1 MPFAYILT
9 YLLITYI
16 IKMPKSSPLLL
27 KLTTT
32 QKLLYLLK
40 SSTPLNRL
48 LATAFLIYCL
58 QSSLHINCHA
68 ILLKCPLYQM
78 HLQKI
83 VGFRPP
89 LEYLTAQ
96 NLIYSPAYNFKD
108 RNRHKRQ
115 SNNIA
120 AGVTDVYN
128 PAQKVASAT
137 ASSICWRI
145 CNDDNDCIAYVHL
158 LDTNECYGY
167 SYFERT
173 PHYLAIASE
182 LPLVADAEAVFY
194 EKTCLKVPAACKQ
207 RKWTLTK
214 IPGTSL
220 VLQGKKTIATLVT
233 RRECA
238 ERCLFEDEFKCL
250 SASFAPSYRNNR
262 ERLSQHMPPEDHNI
276 NPQQQQ
282 HQQSQHNTIGRCIL
296 SDKDKMI
303 QPDAFRAAPY
313 DEEYMENQCY
323 ERPIEND
330 NCSYELY
337 ANSSFIY
344 AEARYLGLTQK
355 ECQQYCSHEA
365 KFYCQGVSF
374 HLEGDLAN
382 SECLL
387 HSEDIISM
395 GPRSLK
401 QREKSIYMR
410 RVKCLDVQVLCTQ
423 NEMTIKYSPKD
434 WFNGK
439 MYANMHSK
447 QCVVQG
453 NGTKSTVLRLPIG
466 TEVTENRCGILRA
479 YEVTKAY
486 QRIFI
491 SALIVIQNNANVQ
504 TQGDR
509 LIKVGC
515 IMSNSTLRKDEHKD
529 GRSDDVDDVT
539 EGEDIP
545 NAIALE
551 SSLEFAQRM
560 LPNEGSIFFNSSDV
574 PLLPKVYLQILDIS
588 HQHETNDV
596 LIGQN
601 LELQIIAE
609 YSPHQQQLINYALPP
624 LPDFRATSL
633 IAKTQ
638 DNQNFVQLIDERGCP
653 IDATVFPAL
662 ERFRSSSKNMLRARF
677 HAFKFAGSSLVN
689 FDVKI
694 RFCMQRCPDDNC
706 YPYGSGN
713 NGSSGGFSNDAD
725 SVNPANNVNKTNT
738 ARQRRQIQTRPVSNS
753 DSVVPLSNRFKV
765 QNPVYISTVMD
776 VAKEEP
782 LEQMN
787 LTHDSKTEE
796 NMTKQ
801 DFGLLPLNYNLH
813 VRGPDQMSSNNFIY
827 GERGVLLIA
836 GIDHMQLDNFCLNQS
851 LLIALLIFWLIFQ
864 VALMFGCCYAVQK
877 YKRVALIDEER
888 RKIQE
893 SLDYL
898 ESRRVHWADQGG
910 YTL

>member
-1 MPFAYILT
+1 MYNNNNSCKTPT
-9 YLLITYI
+9 STVNN
-16 IKMPKSSPLLL
+16 KMPKSSLPPMPQLVLL
-27 KLTTT
+27 KFS
-32 QKLLYLLK
+32 QPLK
-40 SSTPLNRL
+40 SL
-48 LATAFLIYCL
+48 LATALLLCCL
-58 QSSLHINCHA
+58 QSLQINCHA
-68 ILLKCPLYQM
+68 LLLKCPLYQM

-108 RNRHKRQ
+108 RNRHRREGYSIVGATDGQ
-115 SNNIA
+115 SQ
-120 AGVTDVYN
+120 N
-128 PAQKVASAT
+128 PAIASDTASA
-137 ASSICWRI
+137 ICWRM
-145 CNDDNDCIAYVHL
+145 CNEDSDCMAYVHL

-167 SYFERT
+167 SYFERSQR
-173 PHYLAIASE
+173 YQAIANE
-182 LPLVADAEAVFY
+182 LPLVADAEALFY
-194 EKTCLKVPAACKQ
+194 EKTCLKVPEVCKQ

-220 VLQGKKTIATLVT
+220 VFQGKKTIATLVT

-238 ERCLFEDEFKCL
+238 ERCLFESEFKCL

-262 ERLSQHMPPEDHNI
+262 ERFSQHVPQAESHSN
-276 NPQQQQ
+276 QQQYQ
-282 HQQSQHNTIGRCIL
+282 HQQQSQHNTLGRCIL

-323 ERPIEND
+323 ERAIEND

-344 AEARYLGLTQK
+344 AEAKYLGLTQK
-355 ECQQYCSHEA
+355 ECQSYCTHET

-374 HLEGDLAN
+374 YFERNIAN

-401 QREKSIYMR
+401 LREKSVYMR

-423 NEMTIKYSPKD
+423 EEMTIKYAPKD
-434 WFNGK
+434 WFHGK

-447 QCVVQG
+447 QCMVLG
-453 NGTKSTVLRLPIG
+453 NGTSSTVLSLPIG
-466 TEVTENRCGILRA
+466 TEVKENRCGILRA

-491 SALIVIQNNANVQ
+491 SALVVIQNNPNVQ

-515 IMSNSTLRKDEHKD
+515 IMSNSTMRKDGHTD
-529 GRSDDVDDVT
+529 GRSDEDVV

-551 SSLEFAQRM
+551 SSLEFAQHM
-560 LPNEGSIFFNSSDV
+560 LPNEGSLLFNSTDV
-574 PLLPKVYLQILDIS
+574 PLLPKIILQIVDLS

-596 LIGQN
+596 QIGQN

-609 YSPHQQQLINYALPP
+609 YTQHQQQLVNYALPP

-653 IDATVFPAL
+653 IDVAVFPAL
-662 ERFRSSSKNMLRARF
+662 ERVRSTTQNMLRARF

-694 RFCMQRCPDDNC
+694 RFCTQRCREDNC
-706 YPYGSGN
+706 YPHGSDGGGGDGGISTSTSTN
-713 NGSSGGFSNDAD
+713 EGDSFSSTAANRVRRAARRRREAQEPDSTFSG
-725 SVNPANNVNKTNT
+725 
-738 ARQRRQIQTRPVSNS
+738 
-753 DSVVPLSNRFKV
+753 RFKV

-776 VAKEEP
+776 VVDDH
-782 LEQMN
+782 LELMN
-787 LTHDSKTEE
+787 STDDSKTE
-796 NMTKQ
+796 NMSLQ
-801 DFGLLPLNYNLH
+801 DLGVLPLNYNLH
-813 VRGPDQMSSNNFIY
+813 VRGPDQVSSNSFIY
-827 GERGVLLIA
+827 GERGILLIA
-836 GIDHMQLDNFCLNQS
+836 GIDRMQFDSLCLNQS
-851 LLIALLIFWLIFQ
+851 LLIAVLIFWLIFQ
-864 VALMFGCCYAVQK
+864 VALMFSCCYVIQK
-877 YKRVALIDEER
+877 YKRLAVMDEER
-888 RKIQE
+888 RKIKE

>member
-1 MPFAYILT
+1 MHEHTNT
-9 YLLITYI
+9 YNHIVQYSICAAQTTVIT
-16 IKMPKSSPLLL
+16 KMPKSSMPLAAQQRL
-27 KLTTT
+27 
-32 QKLLYLLK
+32 
-40 SSTPLNRL
+40 STLIQRQPFKGL
-48 LATAFLIYCL
+48 LATVLLLCYL
-58 QSSLHINCHA
+58 QLLHINCHA
-68 ILLKCPLYQM
+68 LLLKCPLYQM
-78 HLQKI
+78 RLQKI

-89 LEYLTAQ
+89 LEYLTEQ

-108 RNRHKRQ
+108 RNRYRRESYSVVGATDGQ
-115 SNNIA
+115 SHELAIA
-120 AGVTDVYN
+120 FET
-128 PAQKVASAT
+128 ASA
-137 ASSICWRI
+137 ICWRL
-145 CNDDNDCIAYVHL
+145 CNEDSDCIAYVHL

-167 SYFERT
+167 SYFERQ
-173 PHYLAIASE
+173 PRYQAIANE

-194 EKTCLKVPAACKQ
+194 EKSCLKVPEVCKQ

-220 VLQGKKTIATLVT
+220 VFQGKKTIATLVT

-238 ERCLFEDEFKCL
+238 ERCLFESEFKCL

-262 ERLSQHMPPEDHNI
+262 ERFSQHVPPEQHASNSLKQQQ
-276 NPQQQQ
+276 PQQQL
-282 HQQSQHNTIGRCIL
+282 QQNTLGRCIL

-344 AEARYLGLTQK
+344 AEAKYLGLTQK
-355 ECQQYCSHEA
+355 ECQAYCSHETE
-365 KFYCQGVSF
+365 FYCQGVSF
-374 HLEGDLAN
+374 YFEHDLTN

-401 QREKSIYMR
+401 LREKSVYMR

-423 NEMTIKYSPKD
+423 DEMAIKYTPKD
-434 WFNGK
+434 WFHGK
-439 MYANMHSK
+439 MYVNMHSK
-447 QCVVQG
+447 HCMAQG

-466 TEVTENRCGILRA
+466 TEVKENRCGILRA

-486 QRIFI
+486 QRTFI
-491 SALIVIQNNANVQ
+491 SALVVIQNNPNVQ

-515 IMSNSTLRKDEHKD
+515 IMSNSTMREDGLKKD
-529 GRSDDVDDVT
+529 GNDEDELD
-539 EGEDIP
+539 GEDVP

-551 SSLEFAQRM
+551 SSLEFAQHT
-560 LPNEGSIFFNSSDV
+560 LPNEGSLLFNSTDV
-574 PLLPKVYLQILDIS
+574 PLLPKVTLQIVDLS

-596 LIGQN
+596 QIGQN

-609 YSPHQQQLINYALPP
+609 YSPHQQQLVNYVLPP

-638 DNQNFVQLIDERGCP
+638 DNQNFVKLIDERGCP
-653 IDATVFPAL
+653 VDVTVFPAL
-662 ERFRSSSKNMLRARF
+662 ERIRSTTQNKLRARF

-694 RFCMQRCPDDNC
+694 RFCMQRCPEDNC
-706 YPYGSGN
+706 YRYSSTDESKNLSNAPN
-713 NGSSGGFSNDAD
+713 NR
-725 SVNPANNVNKTNT
+725 V
-738 ARQRRQIQTRPVSNS
+738 RRRRQVQEQNALP
-753 DSVVPLSNRFKV
+753 PLSTRFKV
-765 QNPVYISTVMD
+765 QNPVYVSTVMD
-776 VAKEEP
+776 VAEDQI
-782 LEQMN
+782 EQMN
-787 LTHDSKTEE
+787 LTRDLNAK
-796 NMTKQ
+796 NMSMQ
-801 DFGLLPLNYNLH
+801 DLGVLPLNFNLH
-813 VRGPDQMSSNNFIY
+813 VRGPDQVNSNSFIY
-827 GERGVLLIA
+827 GERGILLIA

-864 VALMFGCCYAVQK
+864 VALMFSCCYVIQK
-877 YKRVALIDEER
+877 YKRLAMMDDEH
-888 RKIQE
+888 RKIKE

>member
-1 MPFAYILT
+1 MHVYTHTNKQTIRHT
-9 YLLITYI
+9 YSGCAAQMTVSTE
-16 IKMPKSSPLLL
+16 MPKSS
-27 KLTTT
+27 
-32 QKLLYLLK
+32 
-40 SSTPLNRL
+40 TPPPAAPAAQLRLSICSQRQPFKRL
-48 LATAFLIYCL
+48 LATVLLLCCL
-58 QSSLHINCHA
+58 QLLHINCHA
-68 ILLKCPLYQM
+68 LLLKCPLYQM
-78 HLQKI
+78 RLQKI

-108 RNRHKRQ
+108 RNRHRRESYSIIGATDGQ
-115 SNNIA
+115 SHELAIA
-120 AGVTDVYN
+120 SET
-128 PAQKVASAT
+128 ASA
-137 ASSICWRI
+137 ICWRL
-145 CNDDNDCIAYVHL
+145 CNEDSDCIAYVHL
-158 LDTNECYGY
+158 LDSNECYGY
-167 SYFERT
+167 SYIERQ
-173 PHYLAIASE
+173 PRYQAIANE

-194 EKTCLKVPAACKQ
+194 EKTCLKVPEVCKQ

-220 VLQGKKTIATLVT
+220 VFQGKKTIATLVT

-238 ERCLFEDEFKCL
+238 ERCLFESEFKCL

-262 ERLSQHMPPEDHNI
+262 ERFSQHVPPEQHASN
-276 NPQQQQ
+276 NQQQQ
-282 HQQSQHNTIGRCIL
+282 QYQQQSQHNTLGRCIL

-344 AEARYLGLTQK
+344 AEAKYLGLTQK
-355 ECQQYCSHEA
+355 ECQAYCSHET

-374 HLEGDLAN
+374 YFEHDLSN

-401 QREKSIYMR
+401 LREKSVYMR

-423 NEMTIKYSPKD
+423 DEMAIKYTPKD
-434 WFNGK
+434 WFHGK
-439 MYANMHSK
+439 MYVSMHSK
-447 QCVVQG
+447 HCMAQG
-453 NGTKSTVLRLPIG
+453 NGTRSTVLRLPIG
-466 TEVTENRCGILRA
+466 TEVKENRCGILRA

-491 SALIVIQNNANVQ
+491 SALVVIQNNPNVQ

-515 IMSNSTLRKDEHKD
+515 IMSNSTMRKDGHNE
-529 GRSDDVDDVT
+529 GRSDEDEV
-539 EGEDIP
+539 EGEDVP

-551 SSLEFAQRM
+551 SSLEFAQHM
-560 LPNEGSIFFNSSDV
+560 LPNEGSLLFNSTDV
-574 PLLPKVYLQILDIS
+574 PLLPKVTLQIVDLS

-596 LIGQN
+596 QIGQN

-609 YSPHQQQLINYALPP
+609 YSPHQQQLVNYALPP

-633 IAKTQ
+633 FAKTQ
-638 DNQNFVQLIDERGCP
+638 DNQNFVKLIDERGCP
-653 IDATVFPAL
+653 IDVTVFPAL
-662 ERFRSSSKNMLRARF
+662 ERVRSTTQNKLRARF

-694 RFCMQRCPDDNC
+694 RFCMQHCPEDNC
-706 YPYGSGN
+706 YRYDSN
-713 NGSSGGFSNDAD
+713 EERENFSNT
-725 SVNPANNVNKTNT
+725 PNNRV
-738 ARQRRQIQTRPVSNS
+738 RRRRQVQARAPPPPPQAQEPQT
-753 DSVVPLSNRFKV
+753 PLSTRFQV
-765 QNPVYISTVMD
+765 QNPVYVSTVMD
-776 VAKEEP
+776 VAEDQ

-787 LTHDSKTEE
+787 LTRGMNEK
-796 NMTKQ
+796 NMSMQ
-801 DFGLLPLNYNLH
+801 DLGVLPLNYNLH
-813 VRGPDQMSSNNFIY
+813 VRGPDQVNSNSFIY
-827 GERGVLLIA
+827 GERGILLIA

-864 VALMFGCCYAVQK
+864 VALMFSCCYVIQK
-877 YKRVALIDEER
+877 YKRLAMMDDEH
-888 RKIQE
+888 RKIKE

>member
-1 MPFAYILT
+1 
-9 YLLITYI
+9 
-16 IKMPKSSPLLL
+16 MPKSPTLPPSAARVQLFLPILSQQPV
-27 KLTTT
+27 K
-32 QKLLYLLK
+32 
-40 SSTPLNRL
+40 RL
-48 LATAFLIYCL
+48 LAAALLLCCL
-58 QSSLHINCHA
+58 QSLQINCHA
-68 ILLKCPLYQM
+68 LLLKCPLYQM

-89 LEYLTAQ
+89 LEYLSEQ

-108 RNRHKRQ
+108 RNRYRRESYTILGATDGPSQ
-115 SNNIA
+115 ELTIA
-120 AGVTDVYN
+120 SET
-128 PAQKVASAT
+128 ASAF
-137 ASSICWRI
+137 CWRI
-145 CNDDNDCIAYVHL
+145 CNEDSDCIAYVHL

-167 SYFERT
+167 TYFERT
-173 PHYLAIASE
+173 PRYQAIANE

-194 EKTCLKVPAACKQ
+194 EKTCLKVPEVCKQ

-220 VLQGKKTIATLVT
+220 VFQGKKTIATLVT

-238 ERCLFEDEFKCL
+238 ERCLFESEFKCL

-262 ERLSQHMPPEDHNI
+262 ERFSHHLSTE
-276 NPQQQQ
+276 QQNNQEQ
-282 HQQSQHNTIGRCIL
+282 QQSQHNTLGRCIL

-323 ERPIEND
+323 ERPIEKD

-337 ANSSFIY
+337 GNSSFIY
-344 AEARYLGLTQK
+344 AEAKYLGLTQK
-355 ECQQYCSHEA
+355 ECQSYCSHET

-374 HLEGDLAN
+374 FFEHDLSN

-401 QREKSIYMR
+401 QREKSVYMR
-410 RVKCLDVQVLCTQ
+410 RVKCLDVQVICTQ
-423 NEMTIKYSPKD
+423 DEMAIKYTPKD
-434 WFNGK
+434 WFHGK
-439 MYANMHSK
+439 MYVSMHSNH
-447 QCVVQG
+447 CMVQG
-453 NGTKSTVLRLPIG
+453 NGTRSTVLRLPIG
-466 TEVTENRCGILRA
+466 TEVKENRCGVLRA

-491 SALIVIQNNANVQ
+491 SALVVIQNNPNVQ

-515 IMSNSTLRKDEHKD
+515 IMSNSTMRKDVSDD
-529 GRSDDVDDVT
+529 GRSDEVET
-539 EGEDIP
+539 AGEDIP

-551 SSLEFAQRM
+551 SSLEFAQHM
-560 LPNEGSIFFNSSDV
+560 LPNEGSLLFNSTDV
-574 PLLPKVYLQILDIS
+574 PLLPKVTLQIIDIS

-596 LIGQN
+596 QIGQN

-609 YSPHQQQLINYALPP
+609 YSPHQQQLVNYALPP

-638 DNQNFVQLIDERGCP
+638 DNKNFVKLIDEHGCP
-653 IDATVFPAL
+653 IDVTVFPAL
-662 ERFRSSSKNMLRARF
+662 ERVRSTTQNKLRARF

-694 RFCMQRCPDDNC
+694 RFCMQRCPEDNC
-706 YPYGSGN
+706 YPHGN
-713 NGSSGGFSNDAD
+713 TKEEDNLSNA
-725 SVNPANNVNKTNT
+725 VTNRKKR
-738 ARQRRQIQTRPVSNS
+738 ALRQRRQVLPRTTREEESELP
-753 DSVVPLSNRFKV
+753 PATRFKV
-765 QNPVYISTVMD
+765 QNPVYVSTVMD
-776 VAKEEP
+776 VVEEQ
-782 LEQMN
+782 LEDLN
-787 LTHDSKTEE
+787 LTRDLKME
-796 NMTKQ
+796 NITMQ
-801 DFGLLPLNYNLH
+801 DLGVLPLNYNLN
-813 VRGPDQMSSNNFIY
+813 VRGPDQVNSNSFIY
-827 GERGVLLIA
+827 GERGILLIA
-836 GIDHMQLDNFCLNQS
+836 GIDRMQLDSFCLNQS

-864 VALMFGCCYAVQK
+864 VALMFSCCYVIQK
-877 YKRVALIDEER
+877 YKRLAMMDEEH
-888 RKIQE
+888 RKIKE